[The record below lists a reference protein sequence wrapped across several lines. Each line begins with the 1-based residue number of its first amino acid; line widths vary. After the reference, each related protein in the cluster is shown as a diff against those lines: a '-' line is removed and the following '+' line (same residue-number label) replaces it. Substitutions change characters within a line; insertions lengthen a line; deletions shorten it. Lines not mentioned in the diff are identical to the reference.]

1 MTPAERKHLA
11 VDLRSVCMRI
21 SRRVRF
27 SGAGQD
33 TLRPHQVSVL
43 GKLDN
48 RIRTPRELAE
58 IECVSAPSMTRT
70 VNALVEQGF
79 VRRDADPEDGR
90 QVHLQL
96 TPEGRKTLSAI
107 RRSRDE
113 WVYSRMVDLS
123 EEECAVLRQAAD
135 ILERV
140 VAPQ

>member
-1 MTPAERKHLA
+1 
-11 VDLRSVCMRI
+11 MRI

-27 SGAGQD
+27 SSSRSS
-33 TLRPHQVSVL
+33 LPPHQVSVL
-43 GKLDN
+43 GKLEKH
-48 RIRTPRELAE
+48 IRTPRELAE

-79 VRRDADPEDGR
+79 VRRDADPDDGR

-113 WVYSRMVDLS
+113 WVYSRMADLS
-123 EEECAVLRQAAD
+123 EEECVVLRQAAD

-140 VAPQ
+140 VTTT

>member
-1 MTPAERKHLA
+1 
-11 VDLRSVCMRI
+11 MRI

-27 SGAGQD
+27 SNTGRS

-43 GKLDN
+43 GKLDKN
-48 RIRTPRELAE
+48 IRTPRELAE
-58 IECVSAPSMTRT
+58 LECVSAPSMTRT

-79 VRRDADPEDGR
+79 VRRDADPDDGR

-96 TPEGRKTLSAI
+96 TPEGRKILSSV

-113 WVYSRMVDLS
+113 WVYSRMADLT
-123 EEECAVLRQAAD
+123 EEECAVLREAAD

-140 VAPQ
+140 VTNT

>member
-1 MTPAERKHLA
+1 VTPAEHRRLA

-27 SGAGQD
+27 SDSGRNS
-33 TLRPHQVSVL
+33 LPPHQVSVL
-43 GKLDN
+43 GKLEKQ
-48 RIRTPRELAE
+48 IRTPRELAE

-70 VNALVEQGF
+70 VNALVEQGL
-79 VRRDADPEDGR
+79 VRRDADPDDGR

-96 TPEGRKTLSAI
+96 TPDGRKSLSAV

-113 WVYSRMVDLS
+113 WVYSRMADLT
-123 EEECAVLRQAAD
+123 EEECAVLRDAVD

-140 VAPQ
+140 VSHK

>member
-1 MTPAERKHLA
+1 MNAAERRRLA

-27 SGAGQD
+27 SGGGV
-33 TLRPHQVSVL
+33 LPPHQVSVL
-43 GKLDN
+43 SKLDQQ
-48 RIRTPRELAE
+48 IRTPRELAE

-79 VRRDADPEDGR
+79 VRRDADPDDGR
-90 QVHLQL
+90 QVRLQL
-96 TPEGRKTLSAI
+96 TPEGRKKLAGI

-113 WVYSRMVDLS
+113 WVHARMRDIS
-123 EEECAVLRQAAD
+123 DEECEVLRQAAD

-140 VAPQ
+140 VSNT

>member
-1 MTPAERKHLA
+1 
-11 VDLRSVCMRI
+11 MRI

-27 SGAGQD
+27 SGAGRD
-33 TLRPHQVSVL
+33 TLPPHQVSVL
-43 GKLDN
+43 GKLEKH
-48 RIRTPRELAE
+48 IRTPRELAE

-79 VRRDADPEDGR
+79 VRRDADPDDGR

-113 WVYSRMVDLS
+113 WVRSRMDDLT
-123 EEECAVLRQAAD
+123 EEECAVVREAVD

-140 VAPQ
+140 VSNT

>member
-1 MTPAERKHLA
+1 
-11 VDLRSVCMRI
+11 MRI

-43 GKLDN
+43 SKLDKQV
-48 RIRTPRELAE
+48 RTPRELAE

-113 WVYSRMVDLS
+113 WVYSRMVGLS
-123 EEECAVLRQAAD
+123 EEECAMLRQAAD